1 MRRLDSK
8 VAIVTGATAGIGL
21 AVAHRFVAEGA
32 SVVAVSRSA
41 EAGAR
46 LADELGGA
54 DRIRFVSGDVAD
66 EATAPRALD
75 VATRWRGGLDVLVN
89 NAGVDHTGPL
99 LTTPSAEVMEI
110 FQTNF
115 FGALRMLQVAG
126 QAMSE
131 RSGGSII
138 NVTSRLA
145 SIGVSTMTLYGASKG
160 ALLTLTRGAAIELA
174 PLGIRVNAVAPGQTR
189 TPLTEAWIAQQ
200 EDPVAGE
207 AAAVARI
214 PQRRFAE
221 PDEVAATVAFLAS
234 DEAAHI
240 TGASIPVDGGYTAA

>member
-1 MRRLDSK
+1 MKRLDGK

-21 AVAHRFVAEGA
+21 AVARRCVAEGA

-54 DRIRFVSGDVAD
+54 DRIRFVVGDVAD
-66 EATAPRALD
+66 EATAPQALD
-75 VATRWRGGLDVLVN
+75 VANHWRGGLDVLVN

-99 LTTPSAEVMEI
+99 LTTPVAEAMEV

-115 FGALRMLQVAG
+115 FGALRMLQIAG
-126 QAMSE
+126 RAMTE
-131 RSGGSII
+131 RGGGSII

-160 ALLTLTRGAAIELA
+160 ALLTLTKGAAIELA
-174 PLGIRVNAVAPGQTR
+174 PFGIRVNAVAPGQTR
-189 TPLTEAWIAQQ
+189 TPLTEAWITAQP
-200 EDPVAGE
+200 DPAASE
-207 AAAVARI
+207 TAAVAGI
-214 PQRRFAE
+214 PQKRFAE